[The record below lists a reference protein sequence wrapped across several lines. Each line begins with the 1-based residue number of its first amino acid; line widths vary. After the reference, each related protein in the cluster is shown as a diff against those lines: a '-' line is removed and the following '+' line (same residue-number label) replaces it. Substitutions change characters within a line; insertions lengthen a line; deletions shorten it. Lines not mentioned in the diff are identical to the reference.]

1 MKVIILYF
9 LFCPYVWIRL
19 ELLERMLWITCLLL
33 WFCLWI
39 NACSVFL
46 GTGLVRIGT
55 FRHSSKGIELNGLIQ
70 LLRYAF
76 LGLNRHSFWAICDEW
91 KGILGVWTG
100 DKLYFYSLVHQD
112 SYHSMRPKPF
122 IPPWISCNY
131 LSHQEKKSCK
141 PISSL

>member
-19 ELLERMLWITCLLL
+19 ELLERMLWITCLLSR
-33 WFCLWI
+33 FCRWI
-39 NACSVFL
+39 NACSVVL
-46 GTGLVRIGT
+46 RIGLVRIGI
-55 FRHSSKGIELNGLIQ
+55 FRHSSRGIVLICLIQ
-70 LLRYAF
+70 LLMYAF
-76 LGLNRHSFWAICDEW
+76 LGLNRHSFWVIYDEW
-91 KGILGVWTG
+91 KDILEVWIA

-131 LSHQEKKSCK
+131 LSHQEKRFCK
-141 PISSL
+141 PTSS